1 MSHTNMTES
10 ATMSLDDKLWRIEF
24 GVEVSTLYH
33 DWRRSS
39 LGTLVNIVRTVAL
52 ISAVISLSAGFV
64 NGPRIGTVVAIAGA
78 LAAIVLLADLV
89 FQFDSRARTHDDLYR
104 RFKALQA
111 DIARHS
117 ALNGRREP
125 KRLEL
130 TNLPCIGRSMRL
142 AGIRWPNEPVQ
153 GKNTFAQFLD
163 GRVGPENICL
173 CISVPAIFRRE
184 HNSRFVYRLG
194 SP

>member
-10 ATMSLDDKLWRIEF
+10 ATMSIDDKLWRIEF

-117 ALNGRREP
+117 AEAEKYLTEWEARAQEIRVDEP
-125 KRLEL
+125 PVYWSVYAACWNQVAERIRAGKEYV
-130 TNLPCIGRSMRL
+130 RSIPRWKSW
-142 AGIRWPNEPVQ
+142 AGKYLFVHFRPSD
-153 GKNTFAQFLD
+153 F
-163 GRVGPENICL
+163 
-173 CISVPAIFRRE
+173 PA
-184 HNSRFVYRLG
+184 G
-194 SP
+194 A